1 MTALAGERG
10 RVTAVLG
17 PTNTGK
23 THLAVESMLSY
34 RTGMIGFPLRL
45 LAREIY
51 DRVVAQKGRG
61 CVALVTGEEKRVP
74 AHPRYFVCTVES
86 MPLDRAVDFVAIDEI
101 QLAADRERG
110 HVFTDRLLHARGRV
124 ETMLLGAATIRPLLR
139 RLVPD
144 AEFVIRPRFS
154 KLSYAGMRKLS
165 RLPPRTAI
173 VAFSAASVY
182 AVAEQMR
189 RQRGGCAVVLGAL
202 SPSTRNAQVAMYQ
215 AGEVDY
221 LVATDAIGM
230 GLNMDVNH
238 VAFGSLSKFDG
249 QHMRRLQPAEVAQ
262 VAGRAGR
269 HVGDGTFGGTDALEG
284 FDPDLVEAIEAH
296 RFAPLHAL
304 QWRNTALDF
313 RNIRALS
320 ASLAAPPPVRGLMRT
335 RSADDSLALELLTA
349 DAEVMAR
356 VRHPG
361 AVRRLWD
368 VCQIPDFR
376 KLSTESHA
384 GLLKRVFLHLATDD
398 GRLPDDWAAR
408 QVARLDRTDGDIE
421 TLMGRIAGIRLWTY
435 ITHRGDWLVDAEA
448 WQERSR
454 SIEDRLSD
462 ALHDRLT
469 QRFVDRRATRL
480 ARGLRADTRLLG
492 TVTSNGEVV
501 VEGHD
506 VGRLEGFRFPPDRR
520 ARGEE
525 ARLLG
530 TAARRIL
537 ADALPPRVAR
547 MCAEP
552 DSAFALDGSGTI
564 AWRDAPVALFRAGD
578 APLAPRIELLSSDLL
593 NGPQRER
600 LRQRLTLW
608 RGAEIARRL
617 PALDRLA
624 LMPLNGA
631 ARGLAYQLIEGLGL
645 IATGDARAQI
655 AALTAA
661 DRKALARAGVRFGR
675 FHVSIAGGHSAAQLT
690 LRARLWAT
698 AEVWEGELPL
708 PAQGRVSM
716 VVDATLPAAYY
727 GAIGYPVF
735 GPRAI
740 RADIVERLAAQARRL
755 AVKGPFEIGAGLS
768 SLAGCPP
775 QALALVLAEMG
786 FQPLESEG
794 GGSLRF
800 ALPARKEHPG
810 TRPPKSRRR
819 RRAAREAASPFS
831 KLRDHF
837 GDGDGED
844 R

>member
-10 RVTAVLG
+10 RVIAVLG

-23 THLAVESMLSY
+23 THLAVERMLGY

-61 CVALVTGEEKRVP
+61 CVALVTGEEKRIP
-74 AHPRYFVCTVES
+74 AHPRYFICTVES
-86 MPLDRAVDFVAIDEI
+86 MPLDHAVDFVAIDEI
-101 QLAADRERG
+101 QLAADRDRG
-110 HVFTDRLLHARGRV
+110 HVFTDRLLHARGHI

-154 KLSYAGMRKLS
+154 KLSYAGTRKLS
-165 RLPPRTAI
+165 RLPPRTVI

-269 HVGDGTFGGTDALEG
+269 HISDGTFGGTDALEA
-284 FDPDLVEAIEAH
+284 FDSDLVEAIEAH
-296 RFAPLHAL
+296 QFAPLQAL

-313 RNIRALS
+313 RNVRALS
-320 ASLAAPPPVRGLMRT
+320 AGLATPPPVRGLMRT
-335 RSADDSLALELLTA
+335 RSADDSVALDLLAA
-349 DAEVMAR
+349 DEEVMA
-356 VRHPG
+356 VARHPD

-376 KLSTESHA
+376 KLSTENHA
-384 GLLKRVFLHLATDD
+384 GLLKRVFLYLATDD
-398 GRLPDDWAAR
+398 GRLPDDWVAR
-408 QVARLDRTDGDIE
+408 QVARLERTDGDIE

-435 ITHRGDWLVDAEA
+435 ITHRADWLVDAQA

-469 QRFVDRRATRL
+469 QRFVDRRAARL
-480 ARGLRADTRLLG
+480 SRGLRADTRLLG
-492 TVTSNGEVV
+492 TVTPNGEVV
-501 VEGHD
+501 VEGHE
-506 VGRLEGFRFPPDRR
+506 VGRLEGFCFRPDRH
-520 ARGEE
+520 ARGED

-537 ADALPPRVAR
+537 ADAIPPRIAR

-552 DSAFALDGSGTI
+552 DDAFALDGSGIIT
-564 AWRDAPVALFRAGD
+564 WRDAPLALFHAGN
-578 APLAPRIELLSSDLL
+578 APLAPRIKLLSSDLL

-600 LRQRLTLW
+600 LHRRLILW

-624 LMPLNGA
+624 RMPLNGA
-631 ARGLAYQLIEGLGL
+631 ARGLAYQLNEGLGL
-645 IATGDARAQI
+645 IATDAARAQI
-655 AALTAA
+655 TALTAA
-661 DRKALARAGVRFGR
+661 DRKVLARAGVRLGR
-675 FHVSIAGGHSAAQLT
+675 FHVFIAGGHSTAQLH
-690 LRARLWAT
+690 LRARLWAA
-698 AEVWEGELPL
+698 AEGWEGKLPL
-708 PAQGRVSM
+708 PARGRVSM
-716 VVDATLPAAYY
+716 VVNAPLPVAYY
-727 GAIGYPVF
+727 AAIGYPVF

-740 RADIVERLAAQARRL
+740 RADIVERLAARARQL

-786 FQPLESEG
+786 FKPLESEG

-800 ALPARKEHPG
+800 ALP
-810 TRPPKSRRR
+810 TRNKRPDTRTPKSRRR
-819 RRAAREAASPFS
+819 RRAEREAASPFS

-837 GDGDGED
+837 GGGQRKD